1 MADERTWNKK
11 KKIEEIANYII
22 NNITMAEVTHILIE
36 KATETATEIVD
47 NDLPAEEYRAI
58 IFYKNK
64 RKKKS
69 SKLIKDIKD
78 GVNSFWT
85 TVKNAVVPEKKNPLD
100 KIIKRDGFTTKNTKK
115 DATSD

>member
-36 KATETATEIVD
+36 RATETATEIVE

-58 IFYKNK
+58 IFYKKK
-64 RKKKS
+64 RKKNN
-69 SKLIKDIKD
+69 SKLINNIKNS
-78 GVNSFWT
+78 VNSFWS
-85 TVKNAVVPEKKNPLD
+85 TVKSK
-100 KIIKRDGFTTKNTKK
+100 FTKK
-115 DATSD
+115 EE